1 MMQPRATLPLLPVV
15 AETVLPGEERAIDPG
30 ALHPTAVRY
39 LEQAPSGIELAL
51 LPVTAL
57 AEVPLLAPGRYATRA
72 TWLGRQDGSLRFSG
86 QARVRIV
93 AAKGTSAPFEAD
105 VQTSEMTHGD
115 TDELRRLVLLAAAAI
130 AHGPPPIEQRH
141 HAHVAAVAA
150 SLLRALDGGPGVR
163 SALADGDLHS
173 ALEAKTRSFVA
184 ESPGREA
191 LVRIEKEVRALAEQP
206 SLGKPLRQRLH
217 SAIVEIARRLD
228 IYDPNAYKDDGL
240 DELDLLRRRLDQA
253 GLPTAT
259 RVVVERELRLL
270 RQMKPDHHD
279 YTTHLRL
286 LQLIGRLAWHAAPLP
301 PVDLGRVRAVLDR
314 DHTGLE
320 KPKRRILEHLAVRA
334 LGGEGRSMVLCI
346 AGPPGVGKT
355 SIARAIAEALDR
367 PFVRIALGGVHDEAE
382 LRGHRITYTGARPG
396 RIIDGLAQAG
406 SRSALV
412 LLDELDKVG
421 ADRQRS
427 PVGAL
432 LEILDPEQNHAFS
445 DNFLSVPYDLS
456 DCLFLTTANELSD
469 IPPYL
474 LDRLEVIELDGYTT
488 KEKVAIARA
497 HLGAS
502 LAKEHGIE
510 PLDVSDETMA
520 MGMLPEDPLA
530 GMDASAAQAI
540 TEPLATLATVL
551 DDASGHTRETRSE
564 TITQALERL
573 PDRIVVALFPR
584 LVHGEWDHR
593 LLGSLVMETLG
604 REGGAEVVYRAF
616 TGNDTDED
624 RAYFALYERVDEVAA
639 LPAPR
644 KAEIAAVMGKLPD
657 DDRTPVESVLFDM
670 AIRCATPDELFPLVE
685 AAVASQWI
693 FTSSILRDP
702 PVPGTRLA
710 DTLAQ
715 ALRDGFPEPWA
726 HDAQTFRGW
735 LSKGPRPWVR
745 ELAEIAIRSDHTES
759 RRWALDLLTDSVWD
773 EQRDGP
779 LRERALA
786 LATDPRYAA
795 DFLDV
800 WALTM
805 RVLGFFRSRLRS
817 GGATIEQAIATM
829 VAIRTFGKEDMARY
843 ARWVDASDLVAATEQ
858 EWLELRK
865 ARKAACASNPE
876 EARSH
881 SYYLQ
886 AREPG
891 NPEDDALL
899 ASWIADLK
907 DGKEAGRAMAVM
919 LRSTEGT
926 QEMEMIRG
934 VFERFG
940 DNDQVKAVWE
950 YYEFAAEKAGSRSRG

>member
-1 MMQPRATLPLLPVV
+1 VI
-15 AETVLPGEERAIDPG
+15 AETVLPGEERAIDPR
-30 ALHPTAVRY
+30 ALDPTAVRY

-72 TWLGRQDGSLRFSG
+72 TWLGREDGSLRFSG

-115 TDELRRLVLLAAAAI
+115 TGDLRRLVLLAAAAI
-130 AHGPPPIEQRH
+130 AHGPPPIGPTH

-173 ALEAKTRSFVA
+173 ALESKTRSFVA
-184 ESPGREA
+184 ASSGREA
-191 LVRIEKEVRALAEQP
+191 LERIEEEVRALAEQP

-240 DELDLLRRRLDQA
+240 DELDLLRQRLDQA

-301 PVDLGRVRAVLDR
+301 PVDLGRVKAVLDR
-314 DHTGLE
+314 DHTGLA

-334 LGGEGRSMVLCI
+334 LGGEGRSMVLCL

-355 SIARAIAEALDR
+355 SIARAVAEALDR

-412 LLDELDKVG
+412 LLDELDKIG
-421 ADRQRS
+421 TDRQRS

-456 DCLFLTTANELSD
+456 DCLFLTTANELSE

-488 KEKVAIARA
+488 EEKVAIAKA

-502 LAKEHGIE
+502 LAKEHGID
-510 PLDVSDETMA
+510 PLEMSDETMA
-520 MGMLPEDPLA
+520 MVVEGWTREA
-530 GMDASAAQAI
+530 GVRQLRR
-540 TEPLATLATVL
+540 ELATFYRQRAVERLLPPAEDEGAPPKNPSRPVVAGELTEVLGPPRHRPTERAEQPPPGVATGLSV
-551 DDASGHTRETRSE
+551 SGHGGALLPIEVVRLAPAERPPGAFTMTGSLGKVMRESAE
-564 TITQALERL
+564 TVRAYLLSHR
-573 PDRIVVALFPR
+573 DRYGLSLDEFSFDLHLHAPEAAVPKEGPSAGVALFLALLSLLSGIPVR
-584 LVHGEWDHR
+584 PGVAVTGELSLSGQVLAVGGIRAKCLAAERAQMDLV
-593 LLGSLVMETLG
+593 LL
-604 REGGAEVVYRAF
+604 
-616 TGNDTDED
+616 
-624 RAYFALYERVDEVAA
+624 
-639 LPAPR
+639 PR
-644 KAEIAAVMGKLPD
+644 KNEADVPSDLRI
-657 DDRTPVESVLFDM
+657 PVAFLDGIEDAL
-670 AIRCATPDELFPLVE
+670 
-685 AAVASQWI
+685 
-693 FTSSILRDP
+693 
-702 PVPGTRLA
+702 
-710 DTLAQ
+710 Q
-715 ALRDGFPEPWA
+715 ALV
-726 HDAQTFRGW
+726 
-735 LSKGPRPWVR
+735 RPL
-745 ELAEIAIRSDHTES
+745 EEK
-759 RRWALDLLTDSVWD
+759 RR
-773 EQRDGP
+773 
-779 LRERALA
+779 
-786 LATDPRYAA
+786 
-795 DFLDV
+795 
-800 WALTM
+800 
-805 RVLGFFRSRLRS
+805 
-817 GGATIEQAIATM
+817 
-829 VAIRTFGKEDMARY
+829 
-843 ARWVDASDLVAATEQ
+843 
-858 EWLELRK
+858 
-865 ARKAACASNPE
+865 
-876 EARSH
+876 
-881 SYYLQ
+881 
-886 AREPG
+886 
-891 NPEDDALL
+891 
-899 ASWIADLK
+899 
-907 DGKEAGRAMAVM
+907 
-919 LRSTEGT
+919 
-926 QEMEMIRG
+926 
-934 VFERFG
+934 
-940 DNDQVKAVWE
+940 
-950 YYEFAAEKAGSRSRG
+950 